1 MHKSFVAFTAA
12 LLTVAAAPAFAQ
24 HNHGTTAAA
33 PAATTPAA
41 SALSEG
47 EVRRIDKAGGTV
59 TLKHGPLVNVDM
71 PAMTMSFTVKDRAAL
86 DKVKVG
92 DKVRFRVEKEGTDY
106 VVTRLEK

>member
-1 MHKSFVAFTAA
+1 MHKPFAVIAA
-12 LLTVAAAPAFAQ
+12 ILAIAAAPAFAQ
-24 HNHGTTAAA
+24 HNHATPVSA
-33 PAATTPAA
+33 PAAAPAA

-47 EVRRIDKAGGTV
+47 EVRRVDKAGGTI
-59 TLKHGPLVNVDM
+59 TIKHGPLVNVDM
-71 PAMTMSFTVKDRAAL
+71 PPMTMSFAVKDRAAL

>member
-1 MHKSFVAFTAA
+1 MYKTPAI
-12 LLTVAAAPAFAQ
+12 VAAFVLSATPVFAQ
-24 HNHGTTAAA
+24 HNHGAPSSTAAA
-33 PAATTPAA
+33 ATPAA

-47 EVRRIDKAGGTV
+47 EVRRLDKAAGTI

-71 PAMTMSFTVKDRAAL
+71 PPMTMSFAVKDRAAL

-92 DKVRFRVEKEGTDY
+92 DKVRFRVEKEGPDY